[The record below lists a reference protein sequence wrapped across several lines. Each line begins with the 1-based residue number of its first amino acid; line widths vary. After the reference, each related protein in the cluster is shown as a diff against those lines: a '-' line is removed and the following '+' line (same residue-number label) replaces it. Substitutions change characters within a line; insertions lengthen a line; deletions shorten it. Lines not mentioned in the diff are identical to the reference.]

1 MTLCATLARP
11 GCGSATGL
19 PRPLTLLAVGL
30 ASLASG
36 SALAQAAAPPPSPV
50 ETTLPREA
58 DGLVTLHQS
67 VEVAVPAS
75 RVWAAL
81 TTTEGWRQWAA
92 PFALVDFRLGGMI
105 ESSYQRDA
113 RPGAP
118 ENIRNQ
124 IVAYLPQRL
133 LAIHNVQ
140 VPPSPAFDV
149 PTFQSLHTVVL
160 LDPLDTGRTRVTIA
174 QPGFRSDAQHD
185 GVLAHFRRG
194 NGWTLE
200 QLKRTLER
208 APVEAPTGTR

>member
-1 MTLCATLARP
+1 MPPCHRLVRP
-11 GCGSATGL
+11 CRQGSTGL
-19 PRPLTLLAVGL
+19 TAILGL
-30 ASLASG
+30 WLGCLASG
-36 SALAQAAAPPPSPV
+36 SALAQAAAAQPSPV

-67 VEVAVPAS
+67 LVVAAPAS

-81 TTTEGWRQWAA
+81 STSEGWRQWAA
-92 PFALVDFRLGGMI
+92 PFALVDFRLGGVI

-133 LAIHNVQ
+133 LAIRNVQ
-140 VPPSPAFDV
+140 APPTAAFDV

-160 LDPLDTGRTRVTIA
+160 LDPLDAGRTRVTIA
-174 QPGFRSDAQHD
+174 QPGFRSDAPHD
-185 GVLAHFRRG
+185 SLLAHFRRG
-194 NGWTLE
+194 NDWTLA
-200 QLKRTLER
+200 QLKRSLER
-208 APVEAPTGTR
+208 APGDAPADTR